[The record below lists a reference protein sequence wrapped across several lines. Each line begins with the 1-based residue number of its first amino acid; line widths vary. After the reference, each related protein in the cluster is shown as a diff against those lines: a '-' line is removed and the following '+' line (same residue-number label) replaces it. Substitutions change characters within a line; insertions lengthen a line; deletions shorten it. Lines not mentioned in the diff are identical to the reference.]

1 MEKLKLII
9 GPAPS
14 ELPLED
20 LIEKLSQERLRVSL
34 ALQKAVV
41 APKKAA
47 SKAKAAG
54 PRKPRAKKTMKLKDF
69 NALLKNLGVSV

>member
-14 ELPLED
+14 ELPLGD
-20 LIEKLSQERLRVSL
+20 LIERLSRERERVALTL
-34 ALQKAVV
+34 ARTIA

-47 SKAKAAG
+47 SKAARA
-54 PRKPRAKKTMKLKDF
+54 PRQKRAKKTMKVEDFNILLKD
-69 NALLKNLGVSV
+69 LGVSL